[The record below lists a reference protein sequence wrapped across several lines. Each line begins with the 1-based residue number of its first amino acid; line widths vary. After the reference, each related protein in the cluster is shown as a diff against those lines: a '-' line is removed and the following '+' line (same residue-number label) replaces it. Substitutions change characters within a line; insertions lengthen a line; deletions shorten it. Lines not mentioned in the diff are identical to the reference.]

1 MPLGRYEWLDN
12 WSTDY
17 SLHRQFITD
26 GGKDMKLL
34 DRPFTAAELD
44 VIRALEASDPAR
56 AEAYVENLARIDSA
70 KAEAAVK
77 AEAQA
82 KATANAKLEAAE
94 AKARNDAHVARFQT
108 DPAYRASTLA
118 EHAAAEQRAAQ
129 VKAWDS
135 IVINGMLIGMLLI
148 VVGGLWA
155 LFHDWR
161 SPEQR
166 LADQLQERKE
176 EIAHDQQHAAEIAQG
191 IIKPGEGWYIPS
203 DCAAKMRARPEIDHP
218 CSRGEPE

>member
-1 MPLGRYEWLDN
+1 V
-12 WSTDY
+12 
-17 SLHRQFITD
+17 
-26 GGKDMKLL
+26 KKL
-34 DRPFTAAELD
+34 DRPFTAIELG
-44 VIRALEASDPAR
+44 VIRAAEAVNPGS
-56 AEAYVENLARIDSA
+56 AEAYIEGLARSDA
-70 KAEAAVK
+70 ANARLARVRAQTKALENAAAEA

-82 KATANAKLEAAE
+82 KT
-94 AKARNDAHVARFQT
+94 DAHLARFQT
-108 DPAYRASTLA
+108 DPAYRASIQA
-118 EHAAAEQRAAQ
+118 EHAARERRAAQ

-166 LADQLQERKE
+166 LADRLQERKD
-176 EIAHDQQHAAEIAQG
+176 EIARDQQHAAEIAQG
-191 IIKPGEGWYIPS
+191 IIKPGDGWYIPS
-203 DCAAKMRARPEIDHP
+203 DCAAKMRAKPEIDHP